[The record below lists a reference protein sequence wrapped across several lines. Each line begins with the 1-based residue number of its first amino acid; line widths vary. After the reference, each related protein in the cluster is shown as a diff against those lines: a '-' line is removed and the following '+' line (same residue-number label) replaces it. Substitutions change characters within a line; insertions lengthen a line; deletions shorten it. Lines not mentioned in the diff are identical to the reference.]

1 MEDNSYYIY
10 VFSSYLITFILLFGM
25 ISYSWLKHK
34 ITQRK
39 LSKLKDKA
47 KNEY

>member
-1 MEDNSYYIY
+1 MEDINYYIY
-10 VFSSYLITFILLFGM
+10 VFWSYLITFILLFGM
-25 ISYSWLKHK
+25 ISYSWLKYK
-34 ITQRK
+34 RTQRK